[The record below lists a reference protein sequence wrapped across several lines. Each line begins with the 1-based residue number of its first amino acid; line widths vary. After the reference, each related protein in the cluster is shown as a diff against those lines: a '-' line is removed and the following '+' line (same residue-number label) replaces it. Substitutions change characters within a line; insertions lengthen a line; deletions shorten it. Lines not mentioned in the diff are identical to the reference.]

1 MDAHLQLVLVFV
13 INTVVVAITV
23 VIHYEFLYHLTRWIP
38 KIMIPHRYRIVVG
51 VIGTL
56 VAHAV
61 EIWVFAVAFYFM
73 HHAAGWGELIGHGD
87 GTLFS
92 GTVFDCVYYS
102 FAGYST
108 LGFGDITP
116 QGDLRYLTGIEALT
130 GLVLITWSASFL
142 YLEMQSNWELE
153 ED

>member
-1 MDAHLQLVLVFV
+1 MDAQLQLVLVFL
-13 INTVVVAITV
+13 INTAVVAITV

-38 KIMIPHRYRIVVG
+38 KIHIRHRYRIVVG

-61 EIWVFAVAFYFM
+61 EIWVFAAAFYFM
-73 HHAAGWGELIGHGD
+73 HHAEGWGELIGHGN

-92 GTVFDCVYYS
+92 GTLFDCVYYS
-102 FAGYST
+102 FAVYST

-142 YLEMQSNWELE
+142 YLEMQSNWELKE
-153 ED
+153 Y